1 MRTLLAALVLLLAAG
16 RTAAHPPAISGME
29 IFFGGLPGPEGLAFA
44 NDGALVI
51 GSAVGTVRRLGRD
64 GNVTIL
70 AELGEPLAG
79 VAVLRDGRV
88 LVASFSGNRVWSIDK
103 QGNASVL
110 ASGIPGANY
119 IAQTRRGQIF
129 VSASSNGTIVDIAS
143 GTPVVRASG
152 LNFPNGLALGR
163 GKYLYVAETGGS
175 RVSRLPIGNDGTLG
189 TAEVFASGL
198 ALVDGIALDREGNLL
213 AVGNDRLYGVTKSG
227 TVSTLSTDPLLNWPA
242 SVAFGRGRGFSK
254 RHAFLTNFGLPLGSG
269 MEVVRVVYN
278 HRGGPVVR

>member
-1 MRTLLAALVLLLAAG
+1 
-16 RTAAHPPAISGME
+16 ME

-88 LVASFSGNRVWSIDK
+88 LAASFAGNRVWSIDK
-103 QGNASVL
+103 QGNANVF

-129 VSASSNGTIVDIAS
+129 VSSSNGTIVDIAS

-152 LNFPNGLALGR
+152 LNFPNGLAVGR

-175 RVSRLPIGNDGTLG
+175 RISRLRIDNDGTLG

-198 ALVDGIALDREGNLL
+198 ALIDGIAIDREGNLL
-213 AVGNDRLYGVTKSG
+213 AVGNDRLYSVTKTG
-227 TVSTLSTDPLLNWPA
+227 TVNTLSTDPILNWPA

-254 RHAFLTNFGLPLGSG
+254 RHAYLTNFGLPLGSG
-269 MEVVRVVYN
+269 TEIVRVVYN
-278 HRGGPVVR
+278 HRGGPIVR